1 MMAGKPF
8 DPNLPVRAAHG
19 RKVEILKADVK
30 NQQFQIVAVH
40 AEPNGTEVVICHTR
54 DGTSSWASGE
64 YDLSNCPRQRTVW
77 LNVYLGS
84 TSLHNSAEVAE
95 LYAGRNCIKAAVPI
109 TFEY

>member
-1 MMAGKPF
+1 MAEKPL
-8 DPNLPVRAAHG
+8 DPSLPVRAAHG
-19 RKVEILKADVK
+19 RRVEILKADVK

-40 AEPNGTEVVICHTR
+40 AEPNGTEVVICHRR

-84 TSLHNSAEVAE
+84 TSLHYSAEVAE
-95 LYAGRNCIKAAVPI
+95 RHAGQDCIKAAVPVI
-109 TFEY
+109 VEY